1 MRSTR
6 LRGDAV
12 ARVIRVNAGFNFC
25 FGLLWWLPVFY
36 AYQRD
41 AGLADSEIFGIQ
53 SIYYVAF
60 CLLEIPTGMLAD
72 RFDYR
77 RFLGAGAAVLLVAN
91 LVPVAW
97 PTYAGF
103 LAHFLL
109 IALARSLVSGACSA
123 YLYEYLDRSGA
134 RERYR
139 DAEGKARSASLVGR
153 VVCWPFVGLLMQVEH
168 TLPYWLSAASAA
180 GACWLA
186 LRLPALPDPVDGALG
201 GPRAARPVW
210 SALPQAFAALRRGRV
225 LLLIMVQGVAVFTLV
240 RVFQVNLAQPILA
253 EKAVPLGV
261 YGAIFAGMTLL
272 ESLGAAR
279 TGWLRGRLS
288 DRTAVFLL
296 TVAMAACLAL
306 AVPAEMVGTV
316 AILGVFSLVSGL
328 SYPIQRTLVND
339 AITDSRH
346 RATMLSAESIIDRA
360 VCALVVL
367 ALGGYLDAG
376 ALGAFLVHTAIATAV
391 LMAVVAVALRHV
403 RGTR

>member
-6 LRGDAV
+6 ERTDV
-12 ARVIRVNAGFNFC
+12 ARVIRINAAFQFC
-25 FGLLWWLPVFY
+25 FGLLWWLPIFY
-36 AYQRD
+36 AYQRA
-41 AGLADSEIFGIQ
+41 AGLSDSEIFGIQ

-77 RFLGAGAAVLLVAN
+77 RFLGAGALVLLLAN

-109 IALARSLVSGACSA
+109 IALARSLISGAGSA
-123 YLYEYLDRSGA
+123 YLFEYLDRSGA
-134 RERYR
+134 RGRYP

-180 GACWLA
+180 AAVGLA
-186 LRLPALPDPVDGALG
+186 LRLPALPEGVRQAPK
-201 GPRAARPVW
+201 PVW
-210 SALPQAFAALRRGRV
+210 SALPEAVATLRRSRV
-225 LLLIMVQGVAVFTLV
+225 LLLLMVQGVAVFTLV

-253 EKAVPLGV
+253 DKEVPLGV
-261 YGAIFAGMTLL
+261 YGAVFAGMTLL

-279 TGWLRGRLS
+279 TRWLRRRVG
-288 DRTAVFLL
+288 DRAAVFLL
-296 TVAMAACLAL
+296 TVVMAACLAL
-306 AVPAEMVGTV
+306 VVPVEMVGAV
-316 AILGVFSLVSGL
+316 LVLGVFSLVSGL
-328 SYPIQRTLVND
+328 SYPIQRTLVNE

-367 ALGGYLDAG
+367 ALGGYLEAG
-376 ALGAFLVHTAIATAV
+376 ALGAFLAHTAIATVV
-391 LMAVVAVALRHV
+391 LMALVAVALRRV
-403 RGTR
+403 GGNR